1 MRVIMTGGG
10 TGGHI
15 YPAIAIADRIKE
27 RNNNG
32 EILFV
37 GTKRGLEKEIVP
49 KHGYD
54 IKFITVSGINRSNP
68 IKNFKV
74 VKDYMKGKKEA
85 KKIIEEFK
93 PDLVIGTGGYVCGP
107 VIKMAS
113 KMGIKCYVHEQNA
126 IPGMTN
132 KMLEKVV
139 ENVFLGFEEAGKFFK
154 QKEKHILAGNPVRDE
169 FFKARKDVARETLG
183 ISPDDFVVLSFGGSQ
198 GAAKLNKAMMTVV
211 EEYNGR
217 DDVKVFFGTGKRY
230 YEPIVNEL
238 AEIGVDV
245 QNNIKIM
252 PYIDNMQN
260 YIAAADLVISRSG
273 ALTVS
278 EIAVCGTPSI
288 LIPSPNVAGNHQM
301 FNAQAVAGKGGAVLL
316 EEKDLSG
323 EKLVDEIKRLEK
335 DEKLLNEM
343 AKNARLCAPL
353 DASDIIYYVILNR

>member
-1 MRVIMTGGG
+1 
-10 TGGHI
+10 
-15 YPAIAIADRIKE
+15 
-27 RNNNG
+27 
-32 EILFV
+32 
-37 GTKRGLEKEIVP
+37 
-49 KHGYD
+49 
-54 IKFITVSGINRSNP
+54 
-68 IKNFKV
+68 
-74 VKDYMKGKKEA
+74 
-85 KKIIEEFK
+85 
-93 PDLVIGTGGYVCGP
+93 
-107 VIKMAS
+107 
-113 KMGIKCYVHEQNA
+113 
-126 IPGMTN
+126 
-132 KMLEKVV
+132 MLEKVV

-238 AEIGVDV
+238 AEMGVDV

-323 EKLVDEIKRLEK
+323 EKLIDEIKRLEK